1 MSLPVFLRNTA
12 VAAAAC
18 VLVMLMI
25 FLITGVGQDPLQS
38 LHPPEAYAA
47 LLLRDPPVL
56 RAVLAVDN
64 IFVAL
69 YVSTFITAGLILVQ
83 GGASRGLVW
92 ISVALLGLTG
102 LLDLLE
108 NLHFLTLLGLAE
120 QGTAILPL
128 QIQGQVIESLL
139 KFHFS
144 YVGLFLFGSSLPL
157 AHPLGRLLARL
168 SWWVQLPVGV
178 AIYVVPPTLALPLV
192 LVRFSYFLAG
202 LLLLAVIFGRGT
214 GGSSAPASLP
224 STRPGVAG

>member
-12 VAAAAC
+12 VAAAGC

-25 FLITGVGQDPLQS
+25 FVITGVGQDPLQA
-38 LHPPEAYAA
+38 LHSPEAYAA

-64 IFVAL
+64 LFVAL
-69 YVSTFITAGLILVQ
+69 YLSTFIAAGLLLVQ
-83 GGASRGLVW
+83 GGAPRALVW
-92 ISVALLGLTG
+92 ISLALIGLTG

-120 QGTAILPL
+120 RGTAILPL
-128 QIQGQVIESLL
+128 QIQGQVVESLL
-139 KFHFS
+139 KFHLS
-144 YVGLFLFGSSLPL
+144 YVGLFLFGTSLPQTQ
-157 AHPLGRLLARL
+157 PLGRLLARL

-178 AIYVVPPTLALPLV
+178 AIYVVPPALALPLV

-202 LLLLAVIFGRGT
+202 LVLLALIFGRAT
-214 GGSSAPASLP
+214 GGSGAPASLP
-224 STRPGVAG
+224 GTRPGVAG